1 MQGPQPAGEQ
11 RMELCQAKDISE
23 FAVQADKT
31 QYPKKTDLQQGE
43 EKPPINSTDGNIPL
57 LLQNLNISL
66 SYVEKARES

>member
-23 FAVQADKT
+23 FAAQADKT
-31 QYPKKTDLQQGE
+31 QNPKKTDLQQGE
-43 EKPPINSTDGNIPL
+43 EKPPINSTDRNIPL

-66 SYVEKARES
+66 SHVERATES

>member
-1 MQGPQPAGEQ
+1 
-11 RMELCQAKDISE
+11 MELCQTKDISE
-23 FAVQADKT
+23 FAAQADKT

-66 SYVEKARES
+66 SHVKKTTES